1 MVETEIFTLLLLLCY
16 YYCCQLRCV
25 LAIFE
30 ETSHTTFYDSDYLPI
45 TYLLRYFAYEG
56 KWRYIIIKG

>member
-1 MVETEIFTLLLLLCY
+1 MVETEIVTLLLLSCY

-30 ETSHTTFYDSDYLPI
+30 ETSHTKFYDADYLPI

-56 KWRYIIIKG
+56 K